1 MADLAGDLPVNSHGC
16 VTSYPNTSAAATST
30 DWWYSSGCT
39 YPGAA
44 HATSRTKSKTKY
56 ALLRLASA
64 FRSTPVFEREDTEG
78 ECVDPW
84 GSPWRLPRTMWVPPR
99 VCIGS
104 SSAESSSRSES
115 SSEDSENISFAIEAP
130 SLALIPSFP
139 PVFPSFADRVGLA
152 MARANA
158 DHGSYGLE

>member
-16 VTSYPNTSAAATST
+16 VTSYPSTSAAATST

-56 ALLRLASA
+56 ARLRLASA
-64 FRSTPVFEREDTEG
+64 FRSTPVFEREDVDD

-84 GSPWRLPRTMWVPPR
+84 GRVWRLPRTMCVPPR

-115 SSEDSENISFAIEAP
+115 SSEDSEYISFAADAP
-130 SLALIPSFP
+130 SLELIPSFP